1 MNSSRAV
8 CSGSEGDAA
17 PRRNGGGARALPMQP
32 AAAFPGPRGPGGKA
46 ASARGLEAA
55 ASAGPAGCKP
65 ALGVQELT
73 RGRGARADATAGA
86 SGRGLRRGAS
96 PAGGFTIIAIFI
108 ILSF

>member
-8 CSGSEGDAA
+8 CSGFEGDAA

-46 ASARGLEAA
+46 TVAHGLWAA
-55 ASAGPAGCKP
+55 VSAGPTGCKP
-65 ALGVQELT
+65 ALSAQKLT
-73 RGRGARADATAGA
+73 RDTGVRADATVGE

-96 PAGGFTIIAIFI
+96 PAEALGP
-108 ILSF
+108 